1 MLSRIANPATRAS
14 ARAARKAARALGGAR
29 FASTD
34 NVKKTLVHGEHL
46 KGGGVMVDFAGYA
59 MPVQY
64 KDSAQA
70 QSIIDSVKQVRTKAG
85 LFDVSH
91 MCSLRWRGKDAIKFV
106 ESVTVADIQG
116 LPMHTGTL
124 SVIPNDQGGIIDD
137 TMITKTCDAQGDHI
151 YQVIN
156 AGCADKDLAY
166 FKAKMADFK
175 GDVSLTVEWDDRGLY
190 ALQGP
195 EAVKVMERLAP
206 KYDFKA
212 MGFGVAANMQV
223 AGMDCFVARCG
234 YTGEDGFE
242 VFVPGKDAVGL
253 WQLLCDQ
260 PEVMP
265 SGLGARDTLR
275 LEAGLCLY
283 GHDIDDTTS
292 PSEAGLTWTVG
303 KARREAGATP
313 FPGSERILR
322 EIADPKT
329 QVKRVRTGLVPK
341 GAPAREGAEITD
353 LDGKVIGKVTSGA
366 VSPILKHNISMG
378 YFDKPFNKAGTEV
391 LVKVRGKSSPAV
403 VTKMPFVPTKYYK
416 P

>member
-1 MLSRIANPATRAS
+1 
-14 ARAARKAARALGGAR
+14 
-29 FASTD
+29 
-34 NVKKTLVHGEHL
+34 
-46 KGGGVMVDFAGYA
+46 MVDFAGYS

-64 KDSAQA
+64 KDTAQA
-70 QSIIDSVKQVRTKAG
+70 QSIIDSVKHVRSKAG

-106 ESVTVADIQG
+106 ESVTVADVQG
-116 LPMHTGTL
+116 LGMNMGTL
-124 SVIPNDQGGIIDD
+124 SVIPTEEGGIIDD
-137 TMITKTCDAQGDHI
+137 TMITKTMDAEGEHI

-156 AGCADKDLAY
+156 AGCADKDLAH

-175 GDVSLTVEWDDRGLY
+175 GDVSLTVQWDDRGLY

-195 EAVKVMERLAP
+195 EAVKVMTKLAP
-206 KYDFKA
+206 AHDFKS
-212 MGFGVAANMQV
+212 MGFGAAADMKV
-223 AGMDCFVARCG
+223 AGIDCFVARCG

-242 VFVPGKDAVGL
+242 IFVPGKYAVEL
-253 WQLLCDQ
+253 WQKLIEE

-283 GHDIDDTTS
+283 GHDIDDTTT
-292 PSEAGLTWTVG
+292 PSMAGLSWTVG
-303 KARREAGATP
+303 KARREPGATP
-313 FPGSERILR
+313 FPGMHKILPQV
-322 EIADPKT
+322 ADPKT
-329 QVKRVRTGLVPK
+329 VRKVRVGLVPK
-341 GAPAREGAEITD
+341 GAPAREGAEITSA
-353 LDGKVIGKVTSGA
+353 DGTVIGKVTSGA

-378 YFDKPFNKAGTEV
+378 YIDKPHNKAGTEV
-391 LVKVRGKSSPAV
+391 MVKVRGKSSPAI